1 MTLTRKQYM
10 EGECTIDQYYD
21 QFVTTELKN
30 ILLRSIPEKQIVMS
44 KHPHFSDIP
53 LTVWDWIAR
62 IEPVPR
68 LSLEAV
74 GDFSSLGTQ
83 VCALKA
89 AARQIREESDGR
101 SISTYL

>member
-10 EGECTIDQYYD
+10 AGECTHDQYYD
-21 QFVTTELKN
+21 QFVTQELKN
-30 ILLRSIPEKQIVMS
+30 ILLRSIPEQQIVMS
-44 KHPHFSDIP
+44 KHPHFDDIP

-74 GDFSSLGTQ
+74 GDSSSLGTQ
-83 VCALKA
+83 VCALKE
-89 AARQIREESDGR
+89 AARQIREGSDGR
-101 SISTYL
+101 PISTYL